1 MDAKNAKAIRPA
13 SFDPSFI
20 WAYHSLVKTYTYRII
35 IEPDE
40 NKTYHAYVPALP
52 GCHTWGESI
61 DMARK
66 NIKDAMDAYLRSL
79 MADGKKIPEDKG
91 IEVVEMVSLPIRGK
105 KKSLS
110 YA

>member
-1 MDAKNAKAIRPA
+1 ME
-13 SFDPSFI
+13 
-20 WAYHSLVKTYTYRII
+20 TYTYRII

-40 NKTYHAYVPALP
+40 NKTYHAYVPVLP

-61 DMARK
+61 ETVRK
-66 NIKDAMDAYLRSL
+66 NIKDAINVYLRSL
-79 MADGKKIPEDKG
+79 IADGERVPEDKG
-91 IEVVEMVSLPIRGK
+91 IEVLEMVSLPMVKK

>member
-1 MDAKNAKAIRPA
+1 M
-13 SFDPSFI
+13 
-20 WAYHSLVKTYTYRII
+20 KTYTYRII

-61 DMARK
+61 EAARK

-79 MADGKKIPEDKG
+79 IADGERIPEDKG
-91 IEVVEMVSLPIRGK
+91 IEAVEMISLPILRK

>member
-1 MDAKNAKAIRPA
+1 M
-13 SFDPSFI
+13 
-20 WAYHSLVKTYTYRII
+20 KTYTYRII

-40 NKTYHAYVPALP
+40 KKTYHAYVPALP

-61 DMARK
+61 EIARK
-66 NIKDAMDAYLRSL
+66 NIKDAMDVYLRSL
-79 MADGKKIPEDKG
+79 MADGERIPEDKG

-110 YA
+110 CA